1 MFSAHV
7 VYPGPLMIIYVL
19 PIYMYLHTM
28 IVLSRLLRA
37 LLPQLTSPTP
47 KSLAQRMRKTVYA
60 DILAQLK

>member
-1 MFSAHV
+1 
-7 VYPGPLMIIYVL
+7 MIIYVL